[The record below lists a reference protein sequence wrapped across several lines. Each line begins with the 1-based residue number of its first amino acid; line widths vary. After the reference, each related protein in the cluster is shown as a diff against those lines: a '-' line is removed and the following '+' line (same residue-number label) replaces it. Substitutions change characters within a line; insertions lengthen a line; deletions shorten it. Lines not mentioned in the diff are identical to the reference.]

1 MLKITTLMDNVPSSR
16 RGLVAE
22 HGLSYFVET
31 DVESFLFDCGQ
42 GPHTVENAQVL
53 GLARQT
59 DAVILSHA
67 HYDHCGGY
75 RYFIR
80 KGYGSRNL
88 FTGPHFFE
96 KKYAAHGMKYT
107 DLSAGFGPDFLEEN
121 GISHH
126 VVEGCREISSGMFL
140 VTGFPRET
148 AYEKIPQEF
157 MRLTPDGM
165 VQDEFPDEIC
175 LVIERKEGMVVLAG
189 CSHPGIVNMARHVKD
204 LFQKPVYAIFGGTHL
219 MAASEEAAE
228 KTIDELQEMGVT
240 VFGMGHC
247 TGEKAEEKIRERKGI
262 KSCHLS
268 PGDCFIMA

>member
-88 FTGPHFFE
+88 FTGQN
-96 KKYAAHGMKYT
+96 
-107 DLSAGFGPDFLEEN
+107 L
-121 GISHH
+121 
-126 VVEGCREISSGMFL
+126 
-140 VTGFPRET
+140 
-148 AYEKIPQEF
+148 
-157 MRLTPDGM
+157 
-165 VQDEFPDEIC
+165 
-175 LVIERKEGMVVLAG
+175 
-189 CSHPGIVNMARHVKD
+189 
-204 LFQKPVYAIFGGTHL
+204 
-219 MAASEEAAE
+219 
-228 KTIDELQEMGVT
+228 
-240 VFGMGHC
+240 
-247 TGEKAEEKIRERKGI
+247 
-262 KSCHLS
+262 
-268 PGDCFIMA
+268 